1 MIGTASDWTLK
12 AAAWILAAVLAG
24 GSAQAAAPA
33 MPPADPA
40 LSIGFVGTLTGARAH
55 VAQDR
60 LDGFKLGVKHAGGRI
75 GGQEFNLTAIDDK
88 DNAATALRAAKR
100 LLDQTGVRILLWASD
115 TPAPAALPPLAT
127 RSGTLL
133 LALGSPSPALAGSG
147 CNPLFFSL
155 ASLDE
160 TEHETTGRLLQKQGY
175 PSLAVAGPD
184 SDATRQAVA
193 ALKKTYHGAVV
204 LVTSRKGRMSFRE
217 ELARI
222 RDIAPGAVYLLHSG
236 GMAVNFIIQYQ
247 KAGLKERTPL
257 FAPAD
262 IADRTVIAAAGPAAA
277 NLFSVAPWSDDM
289 DTPSN
294 RRMMAD
300 FEVEYGRPASIDAA
314 YGYDAAMMLDR
325 AIAAA
330 GIRDREALR
339 QAMLRAD
346 FPATREAFRFGSN
359 QFPVETFLLRQ
370 VVEDQGRGRLGNE
383 QQGVVARAV
392 GNGAANACPMRG
404 SAPATPVKP

>member
-12 AAAWILAAVLAG
+12 AAAWVLAAFLACG
-24 GSAQAAAPA
+24 AARAATSSA
-33 MPPADPA
+33 PADPG
-40 LSIGFVGTLTGARAH
+40 LSIGLVGTLTGARAH

-75 GGQEFNLTAIDDK
+75 GGQEFNLSAIDDR

-100 LLDQTGVRILLWASD
+100 LLEQTGVRILLWASD
-115 TPAPAALPPLAT
+115 TPAPAALPPLAA
-127 RSGTLL
+127 RGGALL
-133 LALGSPSPALAGSG
+133 LALGSPAPALAGTG
-147 CNPLFFSL
+147 CNPQFFSL
-155 ASLDE
+155 ASLSE
-160 TEHETTGRLLQKQGY
+160 TQHETTGRLLQKQGY

-184 SDATRQAVA
+184 SDSTREAVA
-193 ALKKTYHGAVV
+193 ALKKSYHGAVV
-204 LVTSRKGRMSFRE
+204 LVTSRKGRMNFRE
-217 ELARI
+217 ELTRI

-236 GMAVNFIIQYQ
+236 GMAVNFVIQYQ

-262 IADRTVIAAAGPAAA
+262 IADRTVIAAAGAAA
-277 NLFSVAPWSDDM
+277 ADLFSVAPWSDDM

-314 YGYDAAMMLDR
+314 YGYDAAMLLDR
-325 AIAAA
+325 AIATA
-330 GIRDREALR
+330 GVRDREALR
-339 QAMLRAD
+339 QAVLRAD
-346 FPATREAFRFGSN
+346 FPATRDGFRFGPN

-392 GNGAANACPMRG
+392 GNGAPGACPMRG
-404 SAPATPVKP
+404 NAPAAPAKP